1 MASKNEPLYLVDA
14 SVYLFR
20 AFFSL
25 PDSIRDAEGRSANVI
40 YGFTDFLIKF
50 RETSQARLAALC
62 FDESLT
68 TSFRNEIDPAYKA
81 NRPEAPE
88 DLKRQIRACKEV
100 GAMMGFSV
108 YASPR
113 YEADDLMGSLAHRY
127 RSKNRGARV
136 CIVSTDKDLLQVLEP
151 LDEFWNFSKD
161 ERFKG
166 KDVKQRVGVHA
177 HQMADLLAM
186 TGDPVDN
193 ITGLPGIGKTTAA
206 AILSEFKT
214 LDSLLKRIDS
224 LKDHS
229 MRGAARFHRIICEN
243 LDVLEKSRKLTLIET
258 GLEVEPDLKRLSLG
272 SPDIAGLDGFFS
284 ELGVGQR
291 LLGRIKIVGAHNGAG
306 SGKRG
311 SASGT
316 SKAQKKRTAGQ
327 GKRPGAKKSAVGKS
341 ANIQVVKK
349 SGKKATTENS
359 AKNSVAKKSIVKKS
373 RKKTATARSAKNS
386 AAKKSPKKVSRKK
399 VGKSNPARTSRAKSA
414 RG

>member
-1 MASKNEPLYLVDA
+1 
-14 SVYLFR
+14 
-20 AFFSL
+20 
-25 PDSIRDAEGRSANVI
+25 
-40 YGFTDFLIKF
+40 
-50 RETSQARLAALC
+50 
-62 FDESLT
+62 
-68 TSFRNEIDPAYKA
+68 
-81 NRPEAPE
+81 
-88 DLKRQIRACKEV
+88 
-100 GAMMGFSV
+100 
-108 YASPR
+108 
-113 YEADDLMGSLAHRY
+113 
-127 RSKNRGARV
+127 
-136 CIVSTDKDLLQVLEP
+136 
-151 LDEFWNFSKD
+151 
-161 ERFKG
+161 
-166 KDVKQRVGVHA
+166 
-177 HQMADLLAM
+177 
-186 TGDPVDN
+186 
-193 ITGLPGIGKTTAA
+193 
-206 AILSEFKT
+206 
-214 LDSLLKRIDS
+214 
-224 LKDHS
+224 

-258 GLEVEPDLKRLSLG
+258 GLEVEPDLKRLSLR